1 MRLALGGIALT
12 ALAISSFSV
21 AAADDRDFLTEA
33 MKGDNSEVVLGQLA
47 ASKGTTEGVR
57 TFGKKLAVDH
67 SKAKKQVLAV
77 ARQLNVQETNAL
89 SDEASAEK
97 ARLDTLSGAAF
108 DKEFAAFMVKDHESD
123 IQKFEKQANKGTGP
137 TADLAKQTLPELR
150 KHLDIARSL
159 VR

>member
-1 MRLALGGIALT
+1 MLLALGGIALT

-67 SKAKKQVLAV
+67 AKAKKQVLAV

-89 SDEASAEK
+89 SDEASAER

-137 TADLAKQTLPELR
+137 TADLAKHTLPELR